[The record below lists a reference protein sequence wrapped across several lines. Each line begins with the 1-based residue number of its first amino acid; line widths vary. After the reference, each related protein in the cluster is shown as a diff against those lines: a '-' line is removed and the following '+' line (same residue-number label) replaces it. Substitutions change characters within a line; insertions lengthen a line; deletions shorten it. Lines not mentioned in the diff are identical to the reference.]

1 MRDLPS
7 WPFGRQ
13 VAYDAEMSDYEEEVK
28 AELKNPDSTVGLA
41 HRQIKILEKMAETA
55 QETLHQIKLI
65 VSWSYLEMLSSL

>member
-13 VAYDAEMSDYEEEVK
+13 VAYNAEMSDYKEEVK
-28 AELKNPDSTVGLA
+28 AELKNPNSTVSLA
-41 HRQIKILEKMAETA
+41 HRQIKILEQMAKTA
-55 QETLHQIKLI
+55 EETLHQIKLI